1 MSPRPAGAAAA
12 RAPRRLRVGIV
23 GCGALATYGYLP
35 ALARLGC
42 RPTALVDPRLD
53 FARSLAARF
62 GVPRVAEDLAEVA
75 PDLDAAI
82 VAAPPPLHAAL
93 SLPLLAAGVH
103 TLVEKPF
110 APNAADARRMIEA
123 AAASGARLAVGH
135 QRRFLFVNRWIEAA
149 VRAGALGDLVRVT
162 AAEGRNLRRA
172 AGRSLA
178 GTGRRRPDYWNRA
191 RADCGGGVFRDW
203 GPHLLDTLLW
213 WLGPVRSLDYRDDA
227 EGGLEADARLELEFE
242 CGAAG
247 VVELSRLRD
256 LPDTIRLEGTQGSLE
271 ASLYRN
277 ELLAAAPESLR
288 RLRFPLPPG
297 AAGGDE
303 GIWGPGGPGERLV
316 ADWLAAI
323 EQDREPFVPGV
334 SALPVAA
341 LMDRC
346 LAGRRPARRF
356 SNGAAGPA
364 PESAAAAGAELRGKT
379 VLVTGATGFIGGCLV
394 ERLVRSGVRVR
405 AAVRRFGAA
414 AGIARFPPESLEMRE
429 FDLAAPGAD
438 DDLDLDDLLD
448 GCAVVFHLALDLESR
463 AANLEGA
470 KRLGAA
476 CARRGIR
483 LVFTSSYTVRRPWP
497 DGFLTEAETE
507 PATTGGTGA
516 PPLSANA
523 LCEVALQRLR
533 RERGLEVV
541 VLQPTIVY
549 GPFSGHWTDRPAQAL
564 LDGRL
569 VLPSPGDGIC
579 NAVQVEDVVSALLLA
594 AVREEAVGETFL
606 ISGAEHPTWLE
617 FHAAYARALG
627 RPEAIRLR
635 PREEIETLL
644 RRGRLRRLVTWAR
657 RRPRLRKP
665 LGRVKRAGQRTLR
678 RIRAAVRRATRRRDG
693 SARSFVRERA
703 GALSGGAETLPS
715 PRHLEEFPSR
725 CRVRI
730 DKARRLLGYEPAFD
744 LARGMAQTGEYLRW
758 AYGARISAAGTWIP
772 AAGDHRPPAA
782 AEHPSPPE
790 AAAEARPPEA

>member
-1 MSPRPAGAAAA
+1 MSPRPAGAAPARAA
-12 RAPRRLRVGIV
+12 RRPRVGVV
-23 GCGALATYGYLP
+23 GCGAIATYGYLP

-62 GVPRVAEDLAEVA
+62 GVPRVAADLAEVA

-82 VAAPPPLHAAL
+82 VAAPPPLHAEL
-93 SLPLLAAGVH
+93 SLPLLTAGVH

-110 APNAADARRMIEA
+110 APNAAEARRMIEA
-123 AAASGARLAVGH
+123 AAASGARLAVSH
-135 QRRFLFVNRWIEAA
+135 QRRFLFLNRWIGAA
-149 VRAGALGDLVRVT
+149 IRAGALGDLVQVT
-162 AAEGRNLRRA
+162 AAEGRNWRRA
-172 AGRSLA
+172 AGRALP

-247 VVELSRLRD
+247 VVEFSRLRD
-256 LPDTIRLEGTQGSLE
+256 LPGTVRLEGTRGSLE
-271 ASLYRN
+271 ASLHRN
-277 ELLAAAPESLR
+277 ELLEVAPESLSR
-288 RLRFPLPPG
+288 RRFPVAPG
-297 AAGGDE
+297 AAGGNE
-303 GIWGPGGPGERLV
+303 GLWGPGGPGERLV
-316 ADWLAAI
+316 ADWLSAI
-323 EQDREPFVPGV
+323 EQGREPFVPGF
-334 SALPVAA
+334 SALPVAE

-356 SNGAAGPA
+356 STGAAPPL
-364 PESAAAAGAELRGKT
+364 PESASPAPGVALRGKT
-379 VLVTGATGFIGGCLV
+379 VLVTGATGFIGAGLV

-438 DDLDLDDLLD
+438 DDLDDLLE

-516 PPLSANA
+516 PPPSANA

-533 RERGLEVV
+533 RERGLEAV

-549 GPFSGHWTDRPAQAL
+549 GHFSGHWTDRPAQAL

-579 NAVQVEDVVSALLLA
+579 NAVHVEDVVSALLLA
-594 AVREEAVGETFL
+594 SVREEAVGETFL

-635 PREEIETLL
+635 PRQEIEILL
-644 RRGRLRRLVTWAR
+644 RRRRLRRLVAWAR

-693 SARSFVRERA
+693 SARPFVRKRA
-703 GALSGGAETLPS
+703 GAPSGGAEALPT

-758 AYGARISAAGTWIP
+758 AYGARITAAGARIT
-772 AAGDHRPPAA
+772 AAGDPRPPPAA
-782 AEHPSPPE
+782 AERPSTPE
-790 AAAEARPPEA
+790 TAAARRPGA